1 MPQDIPIHLA
11 SGSVVRADLLRN
23 AGVVATAGPVDV
35 DEEASKELAKREGKS
50 PSQVAEVLAAAKAL
64 AADRGGY
71 VIGADQVLDLDGA
84 LFSKP
89 RDKEEALNH
98 LLELRGRA
106 HHLHSAVC
114 VARDREVV
122 FHNVYSVRLVMRDF
136 SDQYLHESVDRNWPE
151 ISYAVGAYMLE
162 AEGSRLF
169 REIEGDYF
177 TVLGL
182 PLLSLLN
189 FFADEGV
196 ISA

>member
-11 SGSVVRADLLRN
+11 SGSEVRADLLRN

-35 DEEASKELAKREGKS
+35 DEEASKELAKLESKS
-50 PSQVAEVLAAAKAL
+50 PSQIAEVLAAAKAL
-64 AADRGGY
+64 AEGRGGY
-71 VIGADQVLDLDGA
+71 VIGADQVLDLDGL

-89 RDKEEALNH
+89 RDKEEALSH
-98 LLELRGRA
+98 LSELRGRA
-106 HHLHSAVC
+106 HYLHSAVC
-114 VARDREVV
+114 VARDSDVV
-122 FHNVYSVRLVMRDF
+122 FHDVSTVRLVMRDF
-136 SDQYLHESVDRNWPE
+136 SDEYLHKYIDRNWPE